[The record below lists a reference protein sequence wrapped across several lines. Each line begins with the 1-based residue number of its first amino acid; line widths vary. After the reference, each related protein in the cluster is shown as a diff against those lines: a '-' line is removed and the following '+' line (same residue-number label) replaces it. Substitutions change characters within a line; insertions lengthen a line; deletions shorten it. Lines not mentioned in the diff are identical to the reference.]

1 MNRLHAIMGV
11 ALGALAVG
19 AAMPAG
25 AMVRG
30 KPVHGL
36 AIHGEV
42 KYGPNQPFGYV
53 NTEAPKGGQLTL
65 SNANDATFDTFNPF
79 ILKGTPARGVGLLF
93 DAMMTAGADEASGSY
108 CLVCETVEVAAD
120 NSWVEFK
127 IRKEARFSDGTPIT
141 ADDVVFTY
149 TTLIEKGAPMYR
161 VYWSEI
167 DKPTA
172 VDPRTVRF
180 PFKNKNNNE
189 LASIIGQ
196 IPILS
201 KTYWTKNNFEN
212 TTLTPPVGSGPYMVD
227 SFDVGKHVTWKRN
240 DKYWAK
246 DLPIMQGL
254 YNFDHIRW
262 EYFRDD
268 TVRFEAFKTGAF
280 DLNYEFRAQR
290 WTTGYDF
297 PAFKEGRVKKLD
309 VTAQTPIDAQNF
321 TMNLRRAK
329 YADRRVRE
337 ALNLAFDFES
347 LNKTLF
353 YGMYTRIRSYWQR
366 SELEAKG
373 LPTKEEL
380 ALLEPLR
387 GKIPHE
393 VFTQEFKQP
402 VTSGTGA
409 PRDNLLKAR
418 ELLTQAGW
426 VTKGGVLVNAKTGEP
441 FTVEVLTVQEGMD
454 RIILPWFQNLER
466 LGIKG
471 GIRLIDTAQFINR
484 ITDYDFDITTG
495 AGTIS
500 NGLSPGN
507 EQMEYWGS
515 ASADRKGSRNI
526 AGVKD
531 FAVDTLIQAIMN
543 AKDRPAL
550 VTATHALDRVLQW
563 NYYTVME
570 YASETEHYAHWT
582 RIQHPERFPL
592 YGMATPDAALE
603 TWWVDP
609 KAVGAKP

>member
-1 MNRLHAIMGV
+1 MNRLHAIMGAAV
-11 ALGALAVG
+11 AVVLMSA
-19 AAMPAG
+19 PAD
-25 AMVRG
+25 AIVRG
-30 KPVHGL
+30 KPVHGI

-53 NTEAPKGGQLTL
+53 NPKAPKGGQLTL

-93 DAMMTAGADEASGSY
+93 ESLLTSGMDEPSGSY

-127 IRKEARFSDGTPIT
+127 LRKEARFTDGSPIT
-141 ADDVVFTY
+141 ADDVVFSY
-149 TTLIEKGAPMYR
+149 TTLVEKGAPMYR
-161 VYWSEI
+161 VYWSEV
-167 DKPTA
+167 DKPVA
-172 VDPRTVRF
+172 IDARTVRF

-201 KTYWTKNNFEN
+201 KAYWAKHKFED
-212 TTLTPPVGSGPYMVD
+212 TTLEPPVGSGPYLVE
-227 SFDVGKHVTWKRN
+227 SFDIGKHITWKRN

-246 DLPIMQGL
+246 DLPIMQGF
-254 YNFDHIRW
+254 YNFDRVRW

-268 TVRFEAFKTGAF
+268 TVRFEAFKTGGF
-280 DLNYEFRAQR
+280 DINYEFRAQR
-290 WTTGYDF
+290 WSTGYDF
-297 PAFKEGRVKKLD
+297 PAFKDGRVKKLD
-309 VTAQTPIDAQNF
+309 VVAQTPIDAQNL
-321 TMNLRRAK
+321 TINLRRAK
-329 YADRRVRE
+329 YQDRRVRE

-353 YGMYTRIRSYWQR
+353 YGLYTRVRSYWQR

-373 LPTKEEL
+373 LPSKEEL

-387 GKIPHE
+387 QQVPPE

-409 PRDNLLKAR
+409 PRENLLKAR
-418 ELLTQAGW
+418 DLLAQAGW
-426 VTKGGVLVNAKTGEP
+426 VLKDGVLVNAKSGEP
-441 FTVEVLTVQEGMD
+441 FTIEVMTVQEGLE
-454 RIILPWFQNLER
+454 RVILPWFQNLER

-471 GIRLIDTAQFINR
+471 TIRQIDTAQFINR
-484 ITDYDFDITTG
+484 ITEFDFDAT
-495 AGTIS
+495 AGILIQNS
-500 NGLSPGN
+500 LSPGN
-507 EQMEYWGS
+507 EQLEYWS
-515 ASADRKGSRNI
+515 AASADRKGSRNV

-531 FAVDTLIQAIMN
+531 PAVDALIQAIMN
-543 AKDRPAL
+543 AKDRPSL

-563 NYYTVME
+563 NYFTLLE
-570 YASETEHYAHWT
+570 YSSESMHYAYWT
-582 RIQHPERFPL
+582 KLQHPERFPL
-592 YGMATPDAALE
+592 HGMATPDAALE
-603 TWWVDP
+603 NWWMDP